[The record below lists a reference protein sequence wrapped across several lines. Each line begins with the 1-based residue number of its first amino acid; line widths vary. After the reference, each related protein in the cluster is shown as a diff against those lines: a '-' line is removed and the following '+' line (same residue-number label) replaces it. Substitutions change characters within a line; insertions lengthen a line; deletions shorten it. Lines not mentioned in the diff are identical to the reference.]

1 MDNNLNEGFNIFNKE
16 ATTLKI
22 TEKEINLSN
31 PLIDEIIKFLFK
43 KNIQSIIVEGGRKT
57 LDLFIKNNIW
67 DEARVFSSN
76 KKLVKG
82 LKAPKING
90 NIIVKKK
97 VENDELEIIK
107 PF

>member
-1 MDNNLNEGFNIFNKE
+1 
-16 ATTLKI
+16 
-22 TEKEINLSN
+22 
-31 PLIDEIIKFLFK
+31 
-43 KNIQSIIVEGGRKT
+43 
-57 LDLFIKNNIW
+57 LFIKNNIW

-97 VENDELEIIK
+97 VGNDELEIIK